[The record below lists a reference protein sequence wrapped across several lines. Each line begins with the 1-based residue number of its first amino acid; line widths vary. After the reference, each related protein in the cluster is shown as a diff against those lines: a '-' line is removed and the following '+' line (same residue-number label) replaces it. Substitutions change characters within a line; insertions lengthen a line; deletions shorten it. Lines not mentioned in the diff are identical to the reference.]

1 MQRLILAACRFINY
15 FCLKKKRAIMKIL
28 RLRVL
33 IAKGWGRALC
43 FVSFSLLSVVCNHAS
58 AQKAGDVIS
67 GTITDDAGPVWMAN
81 ICERDSLN
89 RIVAHSVSD
98 TCGNFAFRL
107 VNPDNKID
115 VTHIGHERVDLPI
128 DRTHYEIKMKESES
142 IPKVDVST
150 NRKVE
155 TK

>member
-1 MQRLILAACRFINY
+1 M
-15 FCLKKKRAIMKIL
+15 
-28 RLRVL
+28 
-33 IAKGWGRALC
+33 LC
-43 FVSFSLLSVVCNHAS
+43 FISFSLLSGVCNHAS

-98 TCGNFAFRL
+98 TCGNFSFRL
-107 VNPDNKID
+107 VNPDNKIE
-115 VTHIGHERVDLPI
+115 VTHIGYERVDISI
-128 DRTHYEIKMKESES
+128 DRTHYEIKMKEGES
-142 IPKVDVST
+142 IPYVDISA